1 MVNQASGRQTATQN
15 VSLYNLYKQRSYKCS
30 VVCLG
35 NALLQPTMYFNLRH
49 VPMFNG
55 PYMIQDVQ
63 HTIQPGNFQTTF
75 TGIRQGIYDLPAID
89 TFLQS
94 INQNLITKL
103 EELLKINKDSVT
115 VSGTTNTI
123 KAQQISQKADNT
135 LDTTNSCEGN
145 VLKVY
150 NPVNT
155 PGKYVSVVGTE
166 TRVNE
171 KTLADTLKRLFPNN
185 QSLQTIVY
193 CMSYLKTFQQD
204 SKSKIGAFNGWNN
217 NLGMISLDVEWGPQ
231 TGKLSTTYSCVKSK
245 SNPSTNISHP
255 VTHFD
260 TLDSYVT
267 FMGDRLLDRIPQI
280 LTEGLAKYYICYWPG
295 SNVSS
300 EYYDANIAEFEPT
313 TNTLYK
319 ALDSATQPEIGLSS
333 LDASKDL
340 KSVIKKTELKAII
353 KNAKTPAEVATATA
367 ALNVQNSTNI
377 TTILCPPPVFT
388 SFSPLSGYDGTIV
401 QVNGRFLSTTKEVKL
416 MNKVVPF
423 KDVTIYNDSTLRFVV
438 PKIATGTVAASGK
451 IEIKTDHGTFTGAV
465 LFNYNPALNGVSSL
479 SPGDAT
485 NPTVA
490 NTTTTPLSNVESI
503 NTNPQTTGPVTL
515 LSKYE
520 TKSPPNVTDKLT
532 VSVNPSVGA
541 WNIKN
546 EVKMSVSIYELKA
559 ANNNITEVLKTTT
572 EIATFTYVVNNI
584 FTVTHQDIKTILFD
598 NPVSPFNTTPIN
610 PGEIVSIQFV
620 ITADAVD
627 TVKYPKPT
635 VQSFN
640 FVYNK
645 LVADSPVTT
654 IFEVTPPGSLVKVYE
669 SNDVNL
675 PNYSGPD
682 YYNII
687 KPAGGYITFKFNCV
701 GLISKGA
708 PEVFLIPEF
717 KEQNITVTNS
727 NNTK

>member
-1 MVNQASGRQTATQN
+1 
-15 VSLYNLYKQRSYKCS
+15 
-30 VVCLG
+30 
-35 NALLQPTMYFNLRH
+35 
-49 VPMFNG
+49 
-55 PYMIQDVQ
+55 
-63 HTIQPGNFQTTF
+63 
-75 TGIRQGIYDLPAID
+75 
-89 TFLQS
+89 
-94 INQNLITKL
+94 
-103 EELLKINKDSVT
+103 
-115 VSGTTNTI
+115 
-123 KAQQISQKADNT
+123 
-135 LDTTNSCEGN
+135 
-145 VLKVY
+145 
-150 NPVNT
+150 
-155 PGKYVSVVGTE
+155 
-166 TRVNE
+166 
-171 KTLADTLKRLFPNN
+171 
-185 QSLQTIVY
+185 
-193 CMSYLKTFQQD
+193 
-204 SKSKIGAFNGWNN
+204 
-217 NLGMISLDVEWGPQ
+217 
-231 TGKLSTTYSCVKSK
+231 
-245 SNPSTNISHP
+245 
-255 VTHFD
+255 
-260 TLDSYVT
+260 
-267 FMGDRLLDRIPQI
+267 
-280 LTEGLAKYYICYWPG
+280 
-295 SNVSS
+295 
-300 EYYDANIAEFEPT
+300 
-313 TNTLYK
+313 
-319 ALDSATQPEIGLSS
+319 
-333 LDASKDL
+333 
-340 KSVIKKTELKAII
+340 
-353 KNAKTPAEVATATA
+353 
-367 ALNVQNSTNI
+367 
-377 TTILCPPPVFT
+377 
-388 SFSPLSGYDGTIV
+388 
-401 QVNGRFLSTTKEVKL
+401 

-485 NPTVA
+485 NPKAA
-490 NTTTTPLSNVESI
+490 NTTTTPLANVESI

-532 VSVNPSVGA
+532 VSVNPSVGT

-572 EIATFTYVVNNI
+572 EIATFTYVVNNV

-645 LVADSPVTT
+645 LVADLPVTT

-708 PEVFLIPEF
+708 PKVFLIPEF
-717 KEQNITVTNS
+717 KEQNITVTNTD
-727 NNTK
+727 NTKYTNVINVNNLGKFQLGVGYTSDKYTFLNTATNIAEPINTTATSPPFTL

>member
-1 MVNQASGRQTATQN
+1 
-15 VSLYNLYKQRSYKCS
+15 
-30 VVCLG
+30 
-35 NALLQPTMYFNLRH
+35 
-49 VPMFNG
+49 
-55 PYMIQDVQ
+55 
-63 HTIQPGNFQTTF
+63 
-75 TGIRQGIYDLPAID
+75 
-89 TFLQS
+89 
-94 INQNLITKL
+94 
-103 EELLKINKDSVT
+103 
-115 VSGTTNTI
+115 
-123 KAQQISQKADNT
+123 
-135 LDTTNSCEGN
+135 
-145 VLKVY
+145 
-150 NPVNT
+150 
-155 PGKYVSVVGTE
+155 
-166 TRVNE
+166 
-171 KTLADTLKRLFPNN
+171 
-185 QSLQTIVY
+185 
-193 CMSYLKTFQQD
+193 MSYLKTFQ
-204 SKSKIGAFNGWNN
+204 INAFYGWNN
-217 NLGMISLDVEWGPQ
+217 NLGMISLDANWEPV
-231 TGKLSTTYSCVKSK
+231 TSLLSTTYSCVKSK
-245 SNPSTNISHP
+245 SNSSTNISHP
-255 VTHFD
+255 VVHFN
-260 TLDSYVT
+260 TLDSYAT
-267 FMGDRLLDRIPQI
+267 FMGGRLLANVDRI
-280 LTEGLAKYYICYWPG
+280 LTGGLAKYYICFWPN

-300 EYYDANIAEFEPT
+300 EYYDANIAEFKST
-313 TNTLYK
+313 TDTLYE
-319 ALDSATQPEIGLSS
+319 ALDSAVKAGLSS

-340 KSVIKKTELKAII
+340 KSAIKKTELKAII

-367 ALNVQNSTNI
+367 ALNVQNSTTI

-388 SFSPLSGYDGTIV
+388 SFAPLQGYTGTIV

-490 NTTTTPLSNVESI
+490 NTTTTPLANVESI

-572 EIATFTYVVNNI
+572 EIATFTYVVNNV

-645 LVADSPVTT
+645 LVTDLPVTT

-717 KEQNITVTNS
+717 KKQNITVTNS
-727 NNTK
+727 NNTKYTNVINVNNLGKFQLGVGYTSDKYTFLNTATNIAEPINTTATSPPFTL